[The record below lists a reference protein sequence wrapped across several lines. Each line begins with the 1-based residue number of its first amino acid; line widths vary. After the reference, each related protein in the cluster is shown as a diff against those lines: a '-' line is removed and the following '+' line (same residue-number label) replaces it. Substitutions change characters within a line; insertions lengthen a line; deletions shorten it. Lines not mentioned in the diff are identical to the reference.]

1 MCGIAG
7 IFTFNDSKVPL
18 QNIRLMTRAMRHRGP
33 DDEGMAFF
41 KGTGEAVIYGD
52 ENTPT
57 DVYKSDTLYTPQKP
71 FSVAVPDGSFIA
83 FGHTR
88 LSILDLSAA
97 GHQPMCTEDSR
108 YWIVHNG
115 EIYNFQEIREELKKK
130 GEYFSSNTDTEVI
143 LKAYRLWGSDC
154 LNRFN
159 GMWAFAIWDD
169 KGKVL
174 FCSRDRIGIKP
185 FYYYLTDDYFIFA
198 SDIKTLIASGLYQPE
213 PDWEGI
219 YHAMSFYCAPRP
231 MTCFKGVSAL
241 EQAHW
246 MRINPLKD
254 IRKHRYWRMPVGEI
268 NYNRSENDWKEE
280 LEYTLHNAVKRR
292 LVADVPVGVFMSGGV
307 DSTTIAAIAAKEHP
321 GIKAFTLAYEND
333 VPEMNEL
340 PQARATAAMWPMT
353 HIVKVMRLKNTIKHL
368 SDMTRCY
375 EDPFHGLSP
384 NYMISKLVA
393 KNDVKVVLNGLGG
406 DELFC
411 GYGREKIARIWRMVS
426 PWHRIISHI
435 PVQNGKLGKVKIL
448 SGLKDISECYLLGFS
463 TFTEGEKKELFCHP
477 DACNWNSFEKFR
489 QLYELKDLPFADA
502 IEAIGY
508 FDIINYIGNHFVH
521 RVDQFTMH
529 FSLEGRFPF
538 LDHELVEL
546 ACRMPSNLKVKN
558 GVGKYILKQV
568 AKNLIHPS
576 CISMKK
582 KGFGLPV
589 DHWMKNSLSGVVEI
603 GLNEVKQT
611 GIMNNVMIEKIKQEF
626 MTSKAPYSK
635 LCFLAFLGLWLR
647 EFGMGGRREF

>member
-7 IFTFNDSKVPL
+7 IFTFNDSGIPL
-18 QNIRLMTRAMRHRGP
+18 QNIRLMTMAMRHRGP
-33 DDEGMAFF
+33 DDEGIAFF
-41 KGTGEAVIYGD
+41 RGAGKSVIYGN
-52 ENTPT
+52 ENTPA
-57 DVYKSDTLYTPQKP
+57 DVYKSDIIYTPKEP
-71 FSVAVPDGSFIA
+71 FSGIVPDSSFITLA
-83 FGHTR
+83 HTR
-88 LSILDLSAA
+88 LSILDLSEA

-115 EIYNFQEIREELKKK
+115 EIYNFQELRKKLEK
-130 GEYFSSNTDTEVI
+130 QGEYFSSNTDTEVI
-143 LKAYRLWGSDC
+143 LKAYRLWGPDC

-169 KGKVL
+169 KEKAL

-198 SDIKTLIASGLYQPE
+198 SDIKTLIASGLYKPA
-213 PDWEGI
+213 PDWEGV

-231 MTCFKGVSAL
+231 MTCFKGVRAL

-246 MRINPLKD
+246 MKINPLKD
-254 IRKHRYWRMPVGEI
+254 IRKRCYWSMPVGEI
-268 NYNRSENDWKEE
+268 NYSRNENDWKEE
-280 LEYTLHNAVKRR
+280 LEHTLYKAVKRR

-307 DSTTIAAIAAKEHP
+307 DSTTIAAIAAKKHP

-333 VPEMNEL
+333 VPEMDEL
-340 PQARATAAMWPMT
+340 PQARAAAAMWPMK
-353 HIVKVMRLKNTIKHL
+353 HIVEVMRPGNTIKHL
-368 SDMTRCY
+368 SDMTRYY
-375 EDPFHGLSP
+375 EEPFHSLAS

-393 KNDVKVVLNGLGG
+393 KNDVKVILNGLGG

-411 GYGREKIARIWRMVS
+411 GYGREKIARIWRMVR
-426 PWHRIISHI
+426 PWRRIISHI
-435 PVQNGKLGKVKIL
+435 PVQNEKLGKVKIL

-463 TFTEGEKKELFCHP
+463 TFTECEKKEIFCHP
-477 DACNWNSFEKFR
+477 DAGNWNSFEIFR
-489 QLYELKDLPFADA
+489 QLYKLEGLPFADA
-502 IEAIGY
+502 IEAICY
-508 FDIINYIGNHFVH
+508 FDIINYIGNHHVY
-521 RVDQFTMH
+521 RTDQFTMH

-558 GVGKYILKQV
+558 GVGKYILKRV
-568 AKNLIHPS
+568 AKDLIPPS

-589 DHWMKNSLSGVVEI
+589 GRWMQSSLKGPLES
-603 GLNEVKQT
+603 GLNELKKT
-611 GIMNNVMIEKIKQEF
+611 GIMNCSMLETIKQQF
-626 MTSKAPYSK
+626 MTGKITHNR
-635 LCFLAFLGLWLR
+635 LWFLASLGLWLR
-647 EFGMGGRREF
+647 EFGMEGV